1 MPAIYLCFLSNLTK
15 MTSKGLQKSYIF
27 KDQENGSGDNS
38 NKILNFAKQKD
49 EQPIYPTKE
58 NKPRLETQIYSAEF
72 LGSLW
77 NWEELDLRGEEH
89 EG

>member
-1 MPAIYLCFLSNLTK
+1 MPVIYLCFLSNLTK

-27 KDQENGSGDNS
+27 KDQENGSGDNT
-38 NKILNFAKQKD
+38 NKILNFAKQTD

-58 NKPRLETQIYSAEF
+58 NKTRLETDLQCIF

-77 NWEELDLRGEEH
+77 DWGELDLRGEEH